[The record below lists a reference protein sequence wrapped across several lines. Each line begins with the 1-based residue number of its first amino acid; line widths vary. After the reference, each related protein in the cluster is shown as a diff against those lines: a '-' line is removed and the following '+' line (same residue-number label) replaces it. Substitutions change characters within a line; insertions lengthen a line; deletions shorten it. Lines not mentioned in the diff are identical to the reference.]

1 MLLAGGAEV
10 CEVWMHLQVSKE
22 TYDMVKE
29 ACLGSG

>member
-1 MLLAGGAEV
+1 MLLAGGA
-10 CEVWMHLQVSKE
+10 EVWMHLQVSKE